1 MARKR
6 PQKTP
11 IKGLNPVTTSY
22 NLRPPNNAETIVRT
36 KREISRTFAHITLI
50 EGTFTQGRFC

>member
-22 NLRPPNNAETIVRT
+22 NAETIVRA
-36 KREISRTFAHITLI
+36 KREISITFAPITLI